1 MAEAGQ
7 NRVRLWRSA
16 FAFAAALCFAPS
28 AYAADSVATSTA
40 NGFARLL
47 FTLTPTAHATANGD
61 AGVVT
66 ISFDRKVAL
75 DAVTLSQ
82 SLSAY
87 ASNVRM
93 DADGKTIRLAL
104 VQPAHV
110 HTSAS
115 GDRIAID
122 LAPATFSGTP
132 PDLPPPPPPQ
142 KVTAVDP
149 AKLDTVKVRTGAYH
163 NFTRIVFDWP
173 KQVPYSVFPGAGKLT
188 VKFDALAHPDFS
200 ALQKQAPPWVKNAAW
215 HVAGKGIIVEFETDT
230 DSGFHDFRD
239 GARIVLDV
247 LAPKTDADAYT
258 PPGTTKV
265 KPTLV
270 AANAQAQVIADTAA
284 KLNNPAATAPAAPAK
299 AIPVSAVTPAQ
310 AASTP
315 SPGPAAT
322 PVQAAPAPAATTPQ
336 AAPVPAATAIT
347 LSADGQLTRDGA
359 TLTMRGM
366 AHGGSAVFIRSMTA
380 WVVLQDAPPLDI
392 TKLKNQLGNFPTS
405 IDATSGD
412 GVSVLRIGLKQ
423 PEQIAAFT
431 DGPNL
436 KVVIAPQVPPNAMA
450 IGFTRDQD
458 DPAHASLSTVL
469 GGASH
474 AVTLADPVVGDNI
487 VVVPATA
494 GRAMIGERAFAEF
507 TILKTASGLAVQPLV
522 DDLSVTANAT
532 RVIIARLTGL
542 TLTLD
547 TMPTAATSPDA
558 LTRHEDAQS
567 YLDFAGWRRSY
578 GGSFLATERRLRTA
592 AARQTAQGANQ
603 ARLALARFYLVHDFA
618 AEALGTIRLMQGTD
632 PALANDRRLLLMRAV
647 ADYEMGRYRDA
658 HNDVAGAAF
667 ESDRHAAL
675 WRGLIEAALED
686 WNAARADLD
695 RAGPV
700 LNRYP
705 AEWQAR
711 VRIAAAQAGLGL
723 GHPEMADAAL
733 GRMPAEIPAA
743 LMRTAQVERARLYAA
758 QGRGQEAATLFAAVE
773 HNGDE
778 REAARATYYR
788 VETALADRGL
798 SPAKAINTLENL
810 RYRWRGDTLE
820 LKTLRKLSTLYFARR
835 QWQDGLHA
843 LRLAAQ
849 NSPNDDWARSAQD
862 DMRAAFV
869 KLFLKGG
876 VEGMPPVQALSL
888 FYDNI
893 DLTPIGPDGDEMI
906 RRMADR
912 LASVDL
918 LGPAADLLKYQI
930 DKRLDGVARAQV
942 ATKLAAI
949 YLSDH
954 KPELALNTIRSTSI
968 STLPD
973 EVLHQRLLLQARAL
987 ADLKR
992 WDDALELIAVDKS
1005 TDVARLRADICW
1017 RSGNWPLAG
1026 HMAEESLSTRWS
1038 DSIPLTAEDR
1048 QQVMRAAVAYSLAD
1062 DETALDRMREHFSA
1076 KMKNGPDSRAFEVVS
1091 DRIDDH
1097 GIAFRNA
1104 AAQVASID
1112 VLQSFM
1118 KELRAQTTMAAT
1130 N

>member
-1 MAEAGQ
+1 M
-7 NRVRLWRSA
+7 RLWRGG
-16 FAFAAALCFAPS
+16 FALAAALCFAQ
-28 AYAADSVATSTA
+28 AAHAADSVSTSTA

-47 FTLTPTAHATANGD
+47 FTLTPTAHATASGD

-66 ISFDRKVAL
+66 ISFDRKIAL
-75 DAVTLSQ
+75 DAATLSQ

-104 VQPAHV
+104 VQPVHV

-188 VKFDALAHPDFS
+188 VRFETLAHPDFS

-230 DSGFHDFRD
+230 DSGYHDFRD
-239 GARIVLDV
+239 GTRVVLDV

-258 PPGTTKV
+258 PPGTAKV
-265 KPTLV
+265 KPTL
-270 AANAQAQVIADTAA
+270 AATNAQAQVIADTAA
-284 KLNNPAATAPAAPAK
+284 KLNNPTPAPAPITQAAPAK
-299 AIPVSAVTPAQ
+299 AIPVAAVAPAQ
-310 AASTP
+310 AA
-315 SPGPAAT
+315 PAAT
-322 PVQAAPAPAATTPQ
+322 PAPTVHLQVAPA
-336 AAPVPAATAIT
+336 PAATAIT

-359 TLTMRGM
+359 ILTLRGL

-392 TKLKNQLGNFPTS
+392 TKLKNQLGNFPSS
-405 IDATSGD
+405 IDATIGD

-423 PEQIAAFT
+423 PEQIAAFA

-450 IGFTRDQD
+450 IDFMRDQD

-469 GGASH
+469 GGASRP
-474 AVTLADPVVGDNI
+474 VTLTDPVVGDNI

-507 TILKTASGLAVQPLV
+507 RILKTASGLAVQPFI

-532 RVIIARLTGL
+532 RVIIARPTGL
-542 TLTLD
+542 ALTLD
-547 TMPTAATSPDA
+547 TLPMAATSPDSFA
-558 LTRHEDAQS
+558 HHGDAQS
-567 YLDFAGWRRSY
+567 YLDFAAWRRAYS
-578 GGSFLATERRLRTA
+578 GSFLATERRLRTA
-592 AARQTAQGANQ
+592 IARQTSQGANQ
-603 ARLALARFYLVHDFA
+603 ARLALARFYLVNDFA
-618 AEALGTIRLMQGTD
+618 AEALGTIRLIQGSD
-632 PALANDRRLLLMRAV
+632 PALATDPRLLLMRAV
-647 ADYEMGRYRDA
+647 ANYEMGRYRDA

-711 VRIAAAQAGLGL
+711 ARIAAAEAGLGL

-733 GRMPAEIPAA
+733 SRMPAEIPAA
-743 LMRTAQVERARLYAA
+743 LMRTAQIERGRLYAA
-758 QGRGQEAATLFAAVE
+758 QGRGQEAEGLFAAVE
-773 HNGDE
+773 RSGDE
-778 REAARATYYR
+778 QEAARATFYR
-788 VETALADRGL
+788 VETALADHSM
-798 SPAKAINTLENL
+798 SPAKATDTLENL

-820 LKTLRKLSTLYFARR
+820 LKTLRKLSALYFARR

-973 EVLHQRLLLQARAL
+973 DVLHQRLLLQARAL

-992 WDDALELIAVDKS
+992 WDDAIELIAVDKS
-1005 TDVARLRADICW
+1005 TDTGRLRADIYW

-1038 DSIPLTAEDR
+1038 DSIPLTDEDR
-1048 QQVMRAAVAYSLAD
+1048 QQVMRAAVAFSLAN
-1062 DETALDRMREHFSA
+1062 DEASLDRVREHFGA
-1076 KMKNGPDSRAFEVVS
+1076 KMKTGPDARAFEVVS

-1118 KELRAQTTMAAT
+1118 KDLRAQTTMAAT

>member
-1 MAEAGQ
+1 MK
-7 NRVRLWRSA
+7 LWRNA
-16 FAFAAALCFAPS
+16 LAFAAALCFAPS
-28 AYAADSVATSTA
+28 AHAADSVATSTA

-61 AGVVT
+61 SGVVT

-75 DAVTLSQ
+75 DATTLSQ

-87 ASNVRM
+87 VSNVRA
-93 DADGKTIRLAL
+93 DADGKTFRLAL
-104 VQPAHV
+104 VQPVLV
-110 HTSAS
+110 HSSAS

-132 PDLPPPPPPQ
+132 PDLPPPPPPKQ
-142 KVTAVDP
+142 VTAVDP
-149 AKLDTVKVRTGAYH
+149 AKLDTVKVRTGAYQ

-173 KQVPYSVFPGAGKLT
+173 KEVPYSVFPGAGKLT
-188 VKFDALAHPDFS
+188 VRFDALAHPDFS
-200 ALQKQAPPWVKNAAW
+200 ALQKQTPPWVKNASW

-230 DSGFHDFRD
+230 DSGYHDFRD
-239 GARIVLDV
+239 GARVVLDV

-258 PPGTTKV
+258 PPGTAKV

-270 AANAQAQVIADTAA
+270 AAASPKNNAVTNTQAQVIADTAA
-284 KLNNPAATAPAAPAK
+284 KLNNPAATASAAPAK
-299 AIPVSAVTPAQ
+299 AVPVSAVAPAPAQ

-315 SPGPAAT
+315 TPAPTAT
-322 PVQAAPAPAATTPQ
+322 PPQ
-336 AAPVPAATAIT
+336 AAPTPAATAAA
-347 LSADGQLTRDGA
+347 LSADGQVTRDGA
-359 TLTMRGM
+359 ILTMRGM

-380 WVVLQDAPPLDI
+380 WVVLQDAPALDI
-392 TKLKNQLGNFPTS
+392 TKLRAQLANFPAS
-405 IDATSGD
+405 IDATSGN
-412 GVSVLRIGLKQ
+412 GVSVMRIGLKQ
-423 PEQIAAFT
+423 PEQIAAFA

-436 KVVIAPQVPPNAMA
+436 KVVISPQVSPNAMA
-450 IGFTRDQD
+450 IDFTRNQD
-458 DPAHASLSTVL
+458 DPAHSSLSTLL

-474 AVTLADPVVGDNI
+474 PVTLSDPVVGDDI

-507 TILKTASGLAVQPLV
+507 TILKTASGLAVQPFV
-522 DDLSVTANAT
+522 DDLSVTANDT
-532 RVIIARLTGL
+532 RVIIARPAGLALTP
-542 TLTLD
+542 D
-547 TMPTAATSPDA
+547 TMPMAVALPDA
-558 LTRHEDAQS
+558 LARHDDAQS
-567 YLDFAGWRRSY
+567 YLDFAGWRRAY
-578 GGSFLATERRLRTA
+578 GGSFLATERRLRAA
-592 AARQTAQGANQ
+592 AARRTSQGANQ
-603 ARLALARFYLVHDFA
+603 SRLALARFYLVNDFA
-618 AEALGTIRLMQGTD
+618 AEALGTIKLMQATD

-647 ADYEMGRYRDA
+647 ANYEMGRYRDA
-658 HNDVAGAAF
+658 HNDVAGSIF
-667 ESDRHAAL
+667 NSDRHAAL

-686 WNAARADLD
+686 WNGARADLD
-695 RAGPV
+695 NAGPI

-705 AEWQAR
+705 AQWQAR
-711 VRIAAAQAGLGL
+711 ARIAAADAGLGL

-733 GRMPAEIPAA
+733 SRMPAEIPAA
-743 LMRTAQVERARLYAA
+743 LMRAAQVDRARLYAA
-758 QGRGQEAATLFAAVE
+758 QGRGSEAAELFAAVE
-773 HNGDE
+773 HSGDE
-778 REAARATYYR
+778 GAAAHATFYR
-788 VETALADRGL
+788 VEAALADKSISAG
-798 SPAKAINTLENL
+798 KAIDTLENL
-810 RYRWRGDTLE
+810 RYRWRGDALE
-820 LKTLRKLSTLYFARR
+820 LKTLRKLSALYFAKR
-835 QWQDGLHA
+835 QWRDGLHT

-849 NSPNDDWARSAQD
+849 NSANDDWARSAQD

-876 VEGMPPVQALSL
+876 VDGMPPVQALSL

-893 DLTPIGPDGDEMI
+893 DLTPIGPEGDEMI

-930 DKRLDGVARAQV
+930 DKRIDGVARAQV

-973 EVLHQRLLLQARAL
+973 NVLHQRLLLQARAL

-992 WDDALELIAVDKS
+992 WDDAIELIAVDKS
-1005 TDVARLRADICW
+1005 TDTGRLRADIYW
-1017 RSGNWPLAG
+1017 QSGNWPLAG

-1038 DSIPLTAEDR
+1038 DTIPLTPEDR
-1048 QQVMRAAVAYSLAD
+1048 QQVMRAAVAYSLAN
-1062 DETALDRMREHFSA
+1062 DEASLDRLRQHFEA
-1076 KMKNGPDSRAFEVVS
+1076 KMKTGPDAQAFQVVS

-1118 KELRAQTTMAAT
+1118 KELRAQTLVAET

>member
-1 MAEAGQ
+1 MK
-7 NRVRLWRSA
+7 LWRSI
-16 FAFAAALCFAPS
+16 FALATVLCFALP
-28 AYAADSVATSTA
+28 AQAADSVATSTA

-47 FTLTPTAHATANGD
+47 FTLTPTAHATASGD
-61 AGVVT
+61 SGVVT

-75 DAVTLSQ
+75 DGATLSQ

-87 ASNVRM
+87 VSNVRG
-93 DADGKTIRLAL
+93 DADGKTFHLAL
-104 VQPAHV
+104 VQPVHV
-110 HTSAS
+110 YTSAS

-132 PDLPPPPPPQ
+132 PDLPPPPPPKQ
-142 KVTAVDP
+142 VTAVDP

-173 KQVPYSVFPGAGKLT
+173 KEVPYSVFPGAGKLT
-188 VKFDALAHPDFS
+188 VRFETLAHPDFS
-200 ALQKQAPPWVKNAAW
+200 ALQKQTPPWVKNAAW

-239 GARIVLDV
+239 GARVVLDV

-258 PPGTTKV
+258 PPGTAKV
-265 KPTLV
+265 KPTLTS
-270 AANAQAQVIADTAA
+270 AQKQVIADTAA
-284 KLNNPAATAPAAPAK
+284 KLNNKAVTTPTEPAK
-299 AIPVSAVTPAQ
+299 AIPASAIVLAPS
-310 AASTP
+310 ASP
-315 SPGPAAT
+315 
-322 PVQAAPAPAATTPQ
+322 QAPAPAATPPQ
-336 AAPVPAATAIT
+336 AVPTPATTAIT

-359 TLTMRGM
+359 ILTMRGL

-380 WVVLQDAPPLDI
+380 WVVLQDAPALDI
-392 TKLKNQLGNFPTS
+392 TRLKAQLANFPTS

-423 PEQIAAFT
+423 PEQIAAFA

-436 KVVIAPQVPPNAMA
+436 KVVIAPQMAPNAMA
-450 IGFTRDQD
+450 IDFTRNQD
-458 DPAHASLSTVL
+458 DPAHSSLSTLL

-474 AVTLADPVVGDNI
+474 PVTLADPVVGDAI

-494 GRAMIGERAFAEF
+494 GRAVIGERAFAEF
-507 TILKTASGLAVQPLV
+507 SILKTASGLAVQPFV
-522 DDLSVTANAT
+522 DDLSVTANDT
-532 RVIIARLTGL
+532 RVIIARPAGLALTP
-542 TLTLD
+542 D
-547 TMPTAATSPDA
+547 TMPTAAASPDMLA
-558 LTRHEDAQS
+558 RHEGAQS
-567 YLDFAGWRRSY
+567 YLDFAGWRRTYS
-578 GGSFLATERRLRTA
+578 GSFLSTERRLRMA
-592 AARQTAQGANQ
+592 AAGRTAQGANQ
-603 ARLALARFYLVHDFA
+603 ARLALARFYLVNDFA
-618 AEALGTIRLMQGTD
+618 AEALGTIRLMQATD
-632 PALANDRRLLLMRAV
+632 PALASDRRLLLMRA
-647 ADYEMGRYRDA
+647 AANYEMGRYRDA
-658 HNDVAGAAF
+658 HNDVAGTAF

-705 AEWQAR
+705 AEWHAR
-711 VRIAAAQAGLGL
+711 ARIAAAQAGLGL

-758 QGRGQEAATLFAAVE
+758 QGRGAEAAGLFLAVE
-773 HNGDE
+773 HSGDG
-778 REAARATYYR
+778 REAARATFYR
-788 VETALADRGL
+788 VDAALADR
-798 SPAKAINTLENL
+798 SMPAAEAINTLENL
-810 RYRWRGDTLE
+810 RYRWRGDSLE
-820 LKTLRKLSTLYFARR
+820 LKTLRKLSTLYFARK
-835 QWQDGLHA
+835 QWRDGLHA

-849 NSPNDDWARSAQD
+849 NSTNDDWARSAQD

-912 LASVDL
+912 LAAVDL

-930 DKRLDGVARAQV
+930 DKRIDGVARAQV

-949 YLSDH
+949 YLADH

-973 EVLHQRLLLQARAL
+973 DVLHQRLLLQARAL
-987 ADLKR
+987 ADLKH
-992 WDDALELIAVDKS
+992 WDDAIELIAVDKS
-1005 TDVARLRADICW
+1005 TDVGRLRADIYW

-1038 DSIPLTAEDR
+1038 DTLPLTTEDR
-1048 QQVMRAAVAYSLAD
+1048 QQVMRAAVAYSLAN
-1062 DETALDRMREHFSA
+1062 DEASLDRLREHFGA
-1076 KMKNGPDSRAFEVVS
+1076 KMKTSPDARAFEVVS

-1118 KELRAQTTMAAT
+1118 KELRAQTLTAET

>member
-1 MAEAGQ
+1 MK
-7 NRVRLWRSA
+7 LWRSI
-16 FAFAAALCFAPS
+16 FALATVLCFALP
-28 AYAADSVATSTA
+28 ARAADSVATSTA

-47 FTLTPTAHATANGD
+47 FTLTPTAHATASGD
-61 AGVVT
+61 SGVVT
-66 ISFDRKVAL
+66 ISFDRKVAF
-75 DAVTLSQ
+75 DGATWSQ

-87 ASNVRM
+87 VSNVRG
-93 DADGKTIRLAL
+93 DADGKTFHLAL
-104 VQPAHV
+104 VQPVHV

-132 PDLPPPPPPQ
+132 PDLPPPPPPKQ
-142 KVTAVDP
+142 VTAVDP

-173 KQVPYSVFPGAGKLT
+173 KEVPYSVFPGAGKLT
-188 VKFDALAHPDFS
+188 VRFETLAHPDFS
-200 ALQKQAPPWVKNAAW
+200 ALQKQTPPWVKNAAW

-239 GARIVLDV
+239 GARVVLDV

-258 PPGTTKV
+258 PPGMAKV
-265 KPTLV
+265 KPTV
-270 AANAQAQVIADTAA
+270 TSVQKQVIADTAA
-284 KLNNPAATAPAAPAK
+284 KLNNTAVTTPTEPAK
-299 AIPVSAVTPAQ
+299 AIPASTVAPAQ
-310 AASTP
+310 AVPAPTP
-315 SPGPAAT
+315 ALAAT
-322 PVQAAPAPAATTPQ
+322 PPQAAPAPAT
-336 AAPVPAATAIT
+336 TAIT

-359 TLTMRGM
+359 ILTMRGL

-392 TKLKNQLGNFPTS
+392 TKLRAQLANFPTS

-423 PEQIAAFT
+423 PEQIAAFA

-436 KVVIAPQVPPNAMA
+436 KVVIAPQMAPNAMA
-450 IGFTRDQD
+450 IDFTRNQD
-458 DPAHASLSTVL
+458 DPAHSSLSTLL

-474 AVTLADPVVGDNI
+474 PVTLADPVVGDAI

-494 GRAMIGERAFAEF
+494 GRAVIGERAFAEF
-507 TILKTASGLAVQPLV
+507 TILKTAAGLAVQPFV
-522 DDLSVTANAT
+522 DDLSVTANDT
-532 RVIIARLTGL
+532 RVIIARPAGLALTP
-542 TLTLD
+542 D
-547 TMPTAATSPDA
+547 TMPTAATSPDTLA
-558 LTRHEDAQS
+558 RHEDAQS
-567 YLDFAGWRRSY
+567 YLDFAGWRRTY
-578 GGSFLATERRLRTA
+578 GGSFLSTERRLRTA
-592 AARQTAQGANQ
+592 TARRTAQGANQ
-603 ARLALARFYLVHDFA
+603 ARLALARFYLVNDFA
-618 AEALGTIRLMQGTD
+618 AEVLGTIRLMQATD
-632 PALANDRRLLLMRAV
+632 PALANDRRLLLMRA
-647 ADYEMGRYRDA
+647 AANYEMGRYRDA
-658 HNDVAGAAF
+658 HNDVAGTAF

-711 VRIAAAQAGLGL
+711 ARIAAAQAGLGL

-743 LMRTAQVERARLYAA
+743 LMRTTQVERARLYTA
-758 QGRGQEAATLFAAVE
+758 QGRGAEAAGLFLAVE
-773 HNGDE
+773 HSGDE
-778 REAARATYYR
+778 REAARATFYR
-788 VETALADRGL
+788 VDAALADR
-798 SPAKAINTLENL
+798 SMPAAEAINTLENL
-810 RYRWRGDTLE
+810 RYRWRGDSLE
-820 LKTLRKLSTLYFARR
+820 LKTLRKLSTLYFARK
-835 QWQDGLHA
+835 QWRDGLHA

-849 NSPNDDWARSAQD
+849 NSANDDWARSAQD

-912 LASVDL
+912 LAAVDL

-930 DKRLDGVARAQV
+930 DKRIDGVARAQV

-949 YLSDH
+949 YLADH

-973 EVLHQRLLLQARAL
+973 DVLHQRLLLQARAL
-987 ADLKR
+987 ADLKH
-992 WDDALELIAVDKS
+992 WDDAIELIAVDKS
-1005 TDVARLRADICW
+1005 TDVGRLRADIYW

-1038 DSIPLTAEDR
+1038 DTLPLTTEDR
-1048 QQVMRAAVAYSLAD
+1048 QQVMRAAVAYSLAN
-1062 DETALDRMREHFSA
+1062 DEASLDRLREHFGA
-1076 KMKNGPDSRAFEVVS
+1076 KMKTSPDARAFEVVS

-1118 KELRAQTTMAAT
+1118 KELRAQTLTAET